1 MRKQLEVLELF
12 IYNSNKKKLLER
24 LNLKIG
30 VEMSKVKKELKE
42 FLEYKKNYKFV
53 QKELIVK
60 DQCIYCEDI
69 LLKDIDRK

>member
-1 MRKQLEVLELF
+1 MRGQLEVLEFF

-60 DQCIYCEDI
+60 DKCIYCEDI